1 MFFQIHNDVI
11 IVNCTV
17 SDLSQ
22 NKEFKGELIHGDSKD
37 RIQILYSTI
46 RADNLIKIN
55 ELFSKNVINISDLC
69 DITCPNNDDSKG
81 NSIGEF
87 KHSVFYRKSIGV
99 FVRLVLSIVIP
110 CVVVYLAVI
119 DLIVICSKRPTPPNN
134 METSQINFAQK
145 Q

>member
-17 SDLSQ
+17 SDLFQ

-46 RADNLIKIN
+46 RADNLIKVN

-69 DITCPNNDDSKG
+69 DIMCPNNDDSKV
-81 NSIGEF
+81 NSTREF
-87 KHSVFYRKSIGV
+87 KHSVFYRKSSGV
-99 FVRLVLSIVIP
+99 FVRLVLAIVIP

-119 DLIVICSKRPTPPNN
+119 YLIVICSKRPTPPNN

>member
-17 SDLSQ
+17 SDLFQ

-46 RADNLIKIN
+46 RADNLIKVN

-81 NSIGEF
+81 NSIWEF
-87 KHSVFYRKSIGV
+87 KHSVFYRKSSRV
-99 FVRLVLSIVIP
+99 FVGLVLAIVIP
-110 CVVVYLAVI
+110 CVVAYLAVI